1 MTKTTTK
8 FAATHYGECQLCGHT
23 QKLPGG
29 GFLSLHGYTKQWG
42 FFAGT
47 CPGSRHLPY
56 EQSTDLIEGALRSNK
71 GFMTSLRDS
80 AKTTRTERNSI
91 YASESSLDRRG
102 YNVTREVVLS
112 RDEVTFTKGYGS
124 EIKWFSKSLT
134 RHNGQ
139 PREMSMSFAYDQA
152 NTLDAAI
159 EIANAKK
166 ADRILARAAQVQ
178 QYVEW
183 LAERKAKFVAR
194 ELRPVAEEDQ
204 GTKQTLLHGFSAT
217 FRGGKYCAS
226 SAMGAL
232 KGNYTKDWS
241 QVNCKKCI
249 EQHDAALAR
258 AAAKA

>member
-56 EQSTDLIEGALRSNK
+56 EQSTDLIEGAIRNNNE
-71 GFMTSLRDS
+71 FIQSLRDS
-80 AKTTRTERNSI
+80 EKATRAERNFI
-91 YASESSLDRRG
+91 YASERSMDRRG
-102 YNVTREVVLS
+102 YNQTAPVVLS
-112 RDEVTFTKGYGS
+112 RDEVTFNSVYGNG
-124 EIKWFSKSLT
+124 EIKWFSKSIT
-134 RHNGQ
+134 RANGE
-139 PREMSMSFAYDQA
+139 PRQMSAQA
-152 NTLDAAI
+152 SRATTLD
-159 EIANAKK
+159 ELIADLNAKK
-166 ADRILARAAQVQ
+166 ADRILAQAAQVQ

-194 ELRPVAEEDQ
+194 ELRPVAEDDQ
-204 GTKQTLLHGFSAT
+204 GSKQTLLHGFSTT

-232 KGNYTKDWS
+232 NGNYTKDWS
-241 QVNCKKCI
+241 QVTCKKCI
-249 EQHDAALAR
+249 KEHDAALAR